1 MSNEEKKDFNKMLN
15 DCKDMPKIQVITDE
29 KSIQKYGGNK
39 MYFAP
44 PMNYDIIFE
53 GTFIVSIV
61 LTEVVKRILLISKI
75 FDLKNISIFY
85 QIIFTGVK

>member
-1 MSNEEKKDFNKMLN
+1 MLN